1 MILTDSLN
9 KIFDGNE
16 TSPRVWGCVCGRVWV
31 WVCVCVC
38 VGVGGCGCGCVCDSE
53 RRLVIKIQN
62 KRLNLLYLGSRDHK
76 PYTTWRLATKSIK

>member
-16 TSPRVWGCVCGRVWV
+16 TSPRVCVG
-31 WVCVCVC
+31 VC
-38 VGVGGCGCGCVCDSE
+38 VGVGVCVCVCDSE

>member
-1 MILTDSLN
+1 MRRAL
-9 KIFDGNE
+9 
-16 TSPRVWGCVCGRVWV
+16 VCEG
-31 WVCVCVC
+31 VC
-38 VGVGGCGCGCVCDSE
+38 VGVCVCDSE

>member
-1 MILTDSLN
+1 MRRAL
-9 KIFDGNE
+9 
-16 TSPRVWGCVCGRVWV
+16 VCVC
-31 WVCVCVC
+31 VCVCVC
-38 VGVGGCGCGCVCDSE
+38 VGVCVCDSE